1 MVAGAVVAGCS
12 DLTFSLPGYLWMGI
26 LIFSTATYLLLIKLL
41 GDKAG
46 ASRCVEVPAA
56 VCGSTCRCVLLTELL
71 RVHIIHE
78 GMHTGLNQTTLLW
91 HNNVLGLPIMLLYL
105 VGGTNE
111 IKAVAS
117 YPQLTSV
124 WFWVRRDH
132 GAAS

>member
-1 MVAGAVVAGCS
+1 MWKY
-12 DLTFSLPGYLWMGI
+12 LPL
-26 LIFSTATYLLLIKLL
+26 
-41 GDKAG
+41 
-46 ASRCVEVPAA
+46 CVEVPAA

-78 GMHTGLNQTTLLW
+78 GMHTG